1 MPRLPTETALTIYQ
15 RPPTSTG
22 PHALAAITATAAAV
36 LLAACGEDPAPPDPR
51 SGEVIRAIQAFA
63 TADGDEACE
72 LLTEA
77 AVERIYGG
85 LEGCV
90 KRSEDFEAGEV
101 KVDAVTIDERGRATA
116 QARSLSGRDEFKVT
130 ARLVAPP
137 GCGEPCPDAAWRISE
152 VKPL

>member
-1 MPRLPTETALTIYQ
+1 MVLALT
-15 RPPTSTG
+15 TM
-22 PHALAAITATAAAV
+22 LAAGG
-36 LLAACGEDPAPPDPR
+36 CGGEPVPADPR
-51 SGEVIRAIQAFA
+51 SGEVIRAIQSFA
-63 TADGDEACE
+63 SADGEEACE
-72 LLTEA
+72 LLTEP

-85 LEGCV
+85 LEGCAE
-90 KRSEDFEAGEV
+90 RSEAFEAGEV
-101 KVDAVTIDERGRATA
+101 KVETVMIDERGRATA